1 VTHGILNRLS
11 RFDWRRNGRTQ
22 RGSVVWA
29 LLAVLLLF
37 PKIDLYPAP
46 DADSSWKA
54 GLVLAHTTG
63 LRFGR
68 DVVFTYGPLGFLGHP
83 MLWGTRS
90 LLAVLATLVTL
101 SGLVLVGTRALACR
115 VPVAL
120 AALLAGLTVR
130 VGWRYE
136 PSIVTPL
143 VFTFLG
149 ATLWHLL
156 ARRSPT
162 VGRCVMSG
170 AVAALLLL
178 TKVDTVTYSAVAL
191 GALVLSGETRPK
203 FADVLRRCAYVV
215 ASLVSVFVLGWLV
228 LGQSLSD
235 IGIWL
240 VDSLR
245 VAVGFNENMV
255 YRAPPFAPWVAVVA
269 ALVFGVLFAVVI
281 WRRAGDGRGGAGGG
295 AGAGGDAGFVW
306 TAVLATLFL
315 TGTMWMAAKSG
326 FVRFDGHGYRF
337 FWFLVFMAVVLLCA
351 PDAPS
356 STASRRLDSAES
368 DRRKQYV
375 RIDLAAAVALLGVV
389 VFAGIPGGIGSLF
402 RGDGPRSIARSVEP
416 LLSGARRAEI
426 TATGTKRILE
436 WAKLSEA
443 EIELLRGKRVHA
455 DSEDIALIWAL
466 GNQVT
471 WKPNPV
477 MQSTNAY
484 TPELDERNASGYRES
499 KRGPEMVIYHA
510 IPGDGHHPRFQS
522 PAAVVALIC
531 NFVPTVAPTSFS
543 QVLARSENRCGAE
556 GRRAVVRGRLGQR
569 LTWKPEP
576 GDDGMIVVGRV
587 VLDRQLLERA
597 SATLRVRPR
606 SWTFQLGEFDNN
618 SVYRFDIGTAAQPHL
633 LSIPACLRPSLS
645 RFDTRTYDSLLIDQD
660 DGAPRI
666 DVALEVTRIP
676 YRCP

>member
-1 VTHGILNRLS
+1 
-11 RFDWRRNGRTQ
+11 
-22 RGSVVWA
+22 
-29 LLAVLLLF
+29 
-37 PKIDLYPAP
+37 
-46 DADSSWKA
+46 
-54 GLVLAHTTG
+54 
-63 LRFGR
+63 
-68 DVVFTYGPLGFLGHP
+68 
-83 MLWGTRS
+83 
-90 LLAVLATLVTL
+90 
-101 SGLVLVGTRALACR
+101 
-115 VPVAL
+115 
-120 AALLAGLTVR
+120 
-130 VGWRYE
+130 
-136 PSIVTPL
+136 VTPL

-149 ATLWHLL
+149 ATLWHLM
-156 ARRSPT
+156 RRESPT
-162 VGRCVMSG
+162 AKRCVISG
-170 AVAALLLL
+170 GVAALLLL

-191 GALVLSGETRPK
+191 GALVLSGDQRPK
-203 FADVLRRCAYVV
+203 LIDVIRRCAYVGG
-215 ASLVSVFVLGWLV
+215 SLVSVFVAGWLV

-235 IGIWL
+235 VGIWL
-240 VDSLR
+240 IDSLR
-245 VAVGFNENMV
+245 VAFGFNENMV
-255 YRAPPFAPWVAVVA
+255 YRAPPFSPWIAVAA
-269 ALVFGVLFAVVI
+269 ALVLAALIAVVMF
-281 WRRAGDGRGGAGGG
+281 RG
-295 AGAGGDAGFVW
+295 AGAIDDDAVADTDAVADADAVADTNGGVTGAVVPGAAGASVW
-306 TAVLATLFL
+306 TSILVVLFT

-337 FWFLVFMAVVLLCA
+337 FWYLGFMAAVLLCA
-351 PDAPS
+351 PTSSAARSRAPVVGRPDVLHRFK
-356 STASRRLDSAES
+356 T
-368 DRRKQYV
+368 YV
-375 RIDLAAAVALLGVV
+375 RIDLALVGALLALV
-389 VFAGIPGGIGSLF
+389 VFAGIPGGVGSLVQV
-402 RGDGPRSIARSVEP
+402 DGPRSIVRTVEP
-416 LLSGARRAEI
+416 LVSGSKRAEI
-426 TATGTKRILE
+426 TATGTKRILD
-436 WAKLSEA
+436 WAKLSESEKA
-443 EIELLRGKRVHA
+443 LLRGKRVHA

-484 TPELDERNASGYRES
+484 TPELDERNAAGYRES

-556 GRRAVVRGRLGQR
+556 GSRAVVRGRLGQR

-576 GDDGMIVVGRV
+576 NDDTMIVVGRV
-587 VLDRQLLERA
+587 VLDRQLFERA

-666 DVALEVTRIP
+666 DVALDVTRIP